1 MAKRFPPEALEPTS
15 LAQQRKA
22 SRPVSLSAP
31 KKLTFPDPVAVQPS
45 AIAHIAA
52 ARCGFDE
59 GEMAVM
65 LMARPVMAA
74 TRVFDFI
81 QEPTDYTNVEPSLS
95 VLLQQF
101 STTFVALG
109 GNSAAVIDEWCRLNR
124 VMVRDAT
131 LRALLLEELYSRAFI
146 HFQYNHF
153 NILLLAAIVHA
164 SAYDVVL
171 ADCGAPSLLPSLK
184 QESELYRGSMLLF
197 LVSQG
202 LANGQEIRPV
212 CDQRTESDPE
222 MG

>member
-1 MAKRFPPEALEPTS
+1 M
-15 LAQQRKA
+15 
-22 SRPVSLSAP
+22 
-31 KKLTFPDPVAVQPS
+31 
-45 AIAHIAA
+45 
-52 ARCGFDE
+52 
-59 GEMAVM
+59 
-65 LMARPVMAA
+65 
-74 TRVFDFI
+74 
-81 QEPTDYTNVEPSLS
+81 
-95 VLLQQF
+95 LQQF

-131 LRALLLEELYSRAFI
+131 LRALPLEELYSRAFI

-171 ADCGAPSLLPSLK
+171 AHGRLWC
-184 QESELYRGSMLLF
+184 SELVA
-197 LVSQG
+197 VSQTRERTLQRVHATLLGQPG
-202 LANGQEIRPV
+202 LANVQEIRPV

>member
-131 LRALLLEELYSRAFI
+131 LRALPLEELYSRAFI

-153 NILLLAAIVHA
+153 NILLLR
-164 SAYDVVL
+164 L
-171 ADCGAPSLLPSLK
+171 LCTLLPSMWCWQIVVLRACCRLSNK
-184 QESELYRGSMLLF
+184 R
-197 LVSQG
+197 
-202 LANGQEIRPV
+202 ANS
-212 CDQRTESDPE
+212 TEGPCYSSWSARL
-222 MG
+222 G